1 MITMTRRHMLVGAG
15 AAGASLAL
23 PSLDAAAKL
32 PSPTEDLS
40 FQVYRDGSPIGH
52 HRLDI
57 RRDGDRVTVDVDIL
71 LEVGIGPLVLYRY
84 RHRNTEIWEGG
95 TFRSFSSE
103 TDDDGDAYAVEA
115 VHDGNVIR
123 VSRSHDSDYE
133 ISDPAGVL
141 PTTYWNRQTVE
152 RPRLLDTQKG
162 RLMDI
167 TVEERDWQ
175 RVETRNGTV
184 RARRFDINGDLD
196 LSLWYDEQGRWT
208 KCAFPLKGSQF
219 SYQLA

>member
-1 MITMTRRHMLVGAG
+1 MITLTRRHMLVGAG

-32 PSPTEDLS
+32 SSPTEDIS

-57 RRDGDRVTVDVDIL
+57 RRDGDRVTVGVDIL

-95 TFRSFSSE
+95 AFRSFSSE

-115 VHDGNVIR
+115 VRDGGVIR

-133 ISDPAGVL
+133 ISDPEGLL

-162 RLMDI
+162 RLMEI
-167 TVEERDWQ
+167 TVNEGDWQ